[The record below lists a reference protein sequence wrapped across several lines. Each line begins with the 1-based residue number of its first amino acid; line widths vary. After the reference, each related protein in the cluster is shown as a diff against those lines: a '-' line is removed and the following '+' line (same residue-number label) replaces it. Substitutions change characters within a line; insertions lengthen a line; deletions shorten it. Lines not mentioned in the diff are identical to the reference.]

1 VKNWDRTRCFVRQ
14 RKVIYRKGEDNI
26 LGQEKVI
33 LLAGEVVHGTGEVVY
48 RSGEFDMMGQEKM
61 IRWDRRSCI
70 WVRRV
75 RLDRTGEND

>member
-1 VKNWDRTRCFVRQ
+1 MKNWDRTRCFVRQ
-14 RKVIYRKGEDNI
+14 RKVIYGKREDEI

-48 RSGEFDMMGQEKM
+48 GSGEFDLMGEEKM

-75 RLDRTGEND
+75 

>member
-1 VKNWDRTRCFVRQ
+1 MKNWDRTRCFVRQ
-14 RKVIYRKGEDNI
+14 RKVIYGKGEDNI

-48 RSGEFDMMGQEKM
+48 RSGEFDPMGQEKM

-75 RLDRTGEND
+75 